1 MKVAHK
7 VAVVSSS
14 VLIVAITLLSL
25 FQYFSIKSSLLR
37 QTQSSISESSNAL
50 SNQISNWLNGKINL
64 VDYIAQSIDAKFDP
78 GGIVP
83 FINQAI
89 LKDEFL
95 LMFGGLDT
103 DGVLIS
109 NDPDLAI
116 DGWDARKRPW
126 YPQAKQASSAVLTE
140 PYVASSSGDILISV
154 VANLS
159 DNGRFMGAFGG
170 DLSLKTVS
178 DAVNTLNFHGAGYA
192 FLLTQTGK
200 IISHPNSE
208 LNGKP
213 TSELFQEQLPSLT
226 SELQSI
232 QLAGKSHMVYFTN
245 LKNLKGMNWVIGV
258 VLDESIV
265 MAEAKEI
272 GLTALIGV
280 ILSAIISTLA
290 LYYVMGRILA
300 PLRNLHD
307 SLTEINRGEG
317 DLTKRL
323 PVLTKDEFGQVS
335 EQFNAFIGHL
345 QKLIKDVQGL
355 SSTINENTNLTA
367 NTASN
372 ASNQLVTQL
381 SEIDQL
387 ATAMHEMSATAH
399 DVAGNAQKAADSA
412 GSADHRAEEGAG
424 IVSQTSGSIGEL
436 STALDGTVET
446 INELANY
453 SNNIVSILT
462 VITGIA
468 EQTNLLALN
477 AAIEAARAGE
487 QGRGFAVVADEV
499 RALASRTQ
507 DSTKEIQKMIDQ
519 LQSGVKR
526 AEETINKS
534 KSQASDAAGIASKA
548 DEALSAIRE
557 NIKEINNMN
566 LQIATAAEQQ
576 SATTEEINRNT
587 TNIRD
592 ITQQVSEGAQEQ
604 TSHCEKTVEQTLQQD
619 KVLSQFKV

>member
-7 VAVVSSS
+7 VVVVSSS
-14 VLIVAITLLSL
+14 VLIIAITLLSL
-25 FQYFSIKSSLLR
+25 FQYYSVKSSLLN
-37 QTQSSISESSNAL
+37 QTKSSISEASNAL
-50 SNQISNWLNGKINL
+50 SMQISNWLNGKLIL
-64 VDYIAQSIDAKFDP
+64 IDYIAQSIDSQFDP
-78 GGIVP
+78 NGINP
-83 FINQAI
+83 FFNQAI

-95 LMFGGLDT
+95 LMFGGLES
-103 DGVLIS
+103 DGAAIT
-109 NDPDLAI
+109 NDPTWVM

-126 YPQAKQASSAVLTE
+126 YPLAKQSPRAVLTE
-140 PYVASSSGDILISV
+140 PYADSTSGEILISA
-154 VANLS
+154 VAKLTE
-159 DNGRFMGAFGG
+159 NGAFKGAFGG

-178 DAVNTLNFHGAGYA
+178 EAVNTLNFHGAGYA
-192 FLLTQTGK
+192 FLLTKSGK

-213 TSELFQEQLPSLT
+213 TAELFKDESPELINQLQTINLT
-226 SELQSI
+226 
-232 QLAGKSHMVYFTN
+232 GKSHMVYFTE
-245 LKNLKGMNWVIGV
+245 LKDLKSMDWIIGV

-265 MAEAKEI
+265 MAEATQNGI
-272 GLTALIGV
+272 TALIGV
-280 ILSAIISTLA
+280 ILSAVISTCA
-290 LYYVMGRILA
+290 LYYVMVLILA
-300 PLRNLHD
+300 PLRGLHH
-307 SLTEINRGEG
+307 SLMEINRGEG

-323 PVLTKDEFGQVS
+323 PVLTTDEFGKVS
-335 EQFNAFIGHL
+335 EQFNSFIGHL
-345 QKLIKDVQGL
+345 QTLIKDVQGL

-367 NTASN
+367 NTASS
-372 ASNQLVTQL
+372 ASKQLVTQL

-399 DVAGNAQKAADSA
+399 DVANNAQQAAESA
-412 GSADHRAEEGAG
+412 SNADHSAENGAG
-424 IVSQTSGSIGEL
+424 IVTQTSQSIGQL
-436 STALDGTVET
+436 STALDGTVQT
-446 INELANY
+446 INELATY
-453 SNNIVSILT
+453 SNNIVDILT

-526 AEETINKS
+526 AEETIARS
-534 KSQASDAAGIASKA
+534 KAEAGNAADISLKA

-566 LQIATAAEQQ
+566 IQIATAAEQQ

-587 TNIRD
+587 TNIRN

-604 TSHCEKTVEQTLQQD
+604 TLHCKKTVEQTLAQD
-619 KVLSQFKV
+619 KYLSQFKV